1 MMNISQIFEEHGT
14 NIILLDSDLGTTFD
28 IVKIDEETF
37 ELREMFTSYIE
48 DCLPEETKENYILKI
63 ADVNDLERFDDGE
76 YHLLVL
82 HEICHIK
89 RFELFKG
96 I

>member
-1 MMNISQIFEEHGT
+1 
-14 NIILLDSDLGTTFD
+14 
-28 IVKIDEETF
+28 
-37 ELREMFTSYIE
+37 MFTSYIE

-76 YHLLVL
+76 YYSPVL

>member
-14 NIILLDSDLGTTFD
+14 NIILLDSGLGTASG
-28 IVKIDEETF
+28 IVKIDKETF
-37 ELREMFTSYIE
+37 ELREMPAFCIE
-48 DCLPEETKENYILKI
+48 DCLPEENKENYALKI
-63 ADVNDLERFDDGE
+63 ADADDLERLDDGE
-76 YHLLVL
+76 YYSPVL
-82 HEICHIK
+82 HEACHIR

>member
-37 ELREMFTSYIE
+37 ESREMFTSYIE

-76 YHLLVL
+76 YYSLVP

>member
-1 MMNISQIFEEHGT
+1 M
-14 NIILLDSDLGTTFD
+14 LLINLNTSTL
-28 IVKIDEETF
+28 ETF
-37 ELREMFTSYIE
+37 LQEHPDAIFSVSPFFL
-48 DCLPEETKENYILKI
+48 NYILKI

-76 YHLLVL
+76 YYSLVL

>member
-14 NIILLDSDLGTTFD
+14 NIILLDSDLGTAFG
-28 IVKIDEETF
+28 IVKIDKETF
-37 ELREMFTSYIE
+37 ELREMFTSCIE
-48 DCLPEETKENYILKI
+48 DCLPEENKENYTLKI
-63 ADVNDLERFDDGE
+63 TDVNDLERFDDGE
-76 YHLLVL
+76 YYSPIL
-82 HEICHIK
+82 HEVCHIK

>member
-1 MMNISQIFEEHGT
+1 MTNISQIFEEHGT
-14 NIILLDSDLGTTFD
+14 NIVLLDSDLGTTFD
-28 IVKIDEETF
+28 IVEIDEETF
-37 ELREMFTSYIE
+37 ESRETFTSYIE
-48 DCLPEETKENYILKI
+48 DCSPEETKENYILKI

-76 YHLLVL
+76 YYSLVPR
-82 HEICHIK
+82 EICRIK

>member
-1 MMNISQIFEEHGT
+1 
-14 NIILLDSDLGTTFD
+14 
-28 IVKIDEETF
+28 
-37 ELREMFTSYIE
+37 MFTSYIE

-76 YHLLVL
+76 YYSLVP

-89 RFELFKG
+89 CFELFKG

>member
-76 YHLLVL
+76 YYLLVL